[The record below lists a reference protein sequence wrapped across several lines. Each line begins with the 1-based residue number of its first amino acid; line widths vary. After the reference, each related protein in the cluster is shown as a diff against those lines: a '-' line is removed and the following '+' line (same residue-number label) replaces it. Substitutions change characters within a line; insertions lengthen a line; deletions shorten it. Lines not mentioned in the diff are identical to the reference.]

1 MATIRSVKPV
11 RLPLPAAQEILAI
24 VMQPRGNLS
33 TRRMTAH
40 RVVLGAAALTTLVA
54 AAIGAALAVFV
65 GQGLPLAI
73 RHDLSVAPGT
83 ALSIAGPV
91 SNDQTAATART
102 LRMAVGRSLGGVPFG
117 FWSATWSDPLDLVPG
132 SLPARPAGASRRNT
146 PLLEAASLAGITG
159 HAVLVSG
166 QWPAATAA
174 SQVRRAHKGRGP
186 PVSGEIPAALPA
198 SAAALLHLS
207 PGDVLTLE
215 DKIGNARIS
224 FRITGLF
231 APRRQSGGAAS
242 YWALDTIPASGSS
255 SQSGYTEYGPL
266 VVSPAA
272 FGPAAGST
280 GSVTA
285 GTLSPLTG
293 SWLAQPDMEK
303 FTDTNLPAISD
314 RVSALQ
320 QALLT
325 SAVLS
330 GMQLSTSLPSVLSA
344 TASNLSVARSLLVI
358 SALQLLVLALAALLA
373 VARLLA
379 SEREAETALISARGA
394 DRWQL
399 ARLTAAEVIPLC
411 AAAAAVGAL
420 AGIWLAGLLT
430 TAGPMRA
437 AGVQLPGPAFLLG
450 GSGTG
455 RPAGTWADAIAA
467 ALTVTVVAAA
477 AMLGPVLGT
486 GPAMTEARV
495 RRGRQAAIAGA
506 TRAGAD
512 LALVLLAVLA
522 GWQLRRY
529 SAGSG
534 DATIDPVLALAPAL
548 ALAGGTVVTLRLL
561 PAVARAGDRFAG
573 RGRRLSASLAG
584 WQVSRQPLRQ
594 GGAALLLVMAVATG
608 TLALAQHASW
618 SRSASDQGSFD
629 AGADARVD
637 TPSALTPGA
646 TGAITSAAG
655 VRHAMPVYVQLA
667 ATPTEVLAIGAAQAP
682 GTVRIRPDQA
692 SVPAATL
699 FGEITPKTQ
708 PGAQIAGRPDAI
720 TFTTALTLAG
730 RTGRAGGILPARAG
744 RAGAVARTHGPV
756 AVTATVADSTG
767 DMYQLDAGT
776 LPADGREHVLVAS
789 LGGAD
794 VSYPLR
800 LVQIALTY
808 QLPPAQAAPLVLT
821 VTGPALSGWHAS
833 TTSPDLQ
840 DIQSMTAANGA
851 SALPASGTWAAKG
864 DSAAFTFS
872 SGFGQAANPGG
883 PPQSVS
889 AQVTLNAASGRKL
902 APLPAIA
909 TAAFADANN
918 IGTGSVVQATFNGLQ
933 VPLSIVAVVRSFP
946 TVTDNTGALIVDLP
960 AVQQRLVVLGTQPLG
975 VTEWWLATTDHQIPP
990 GLAGTLPPG
999 SATTGAAAAT
1009 TALTGNP
1016 LSAAPQQ
1023 ALLALAIA
1031 AALLAITGFWVSIAA
1046 NLRQRRAETALLAA
1060 LGVSQRSV
1068 ALQLCLEKLML
1079 SVPSAVLGVVL
1090 GTVVARLLVPAV
1102 TLSPAATQ
1110 PSPPPVTLFDLPQAL
1125 PLAAAI
1131 AVIPAL
1137 ATALI
1142 MIRRPDPAA
1151 ELRATE
1157 AA

>member
-1 MATIRSVKPV
+1 VI
-11 RLPLPAAQEILAI
+11 
-24 VMQPRGNLS
+24 QPRGSLS

-40 RVVLGAAALTTLVA
+40 RVVLAAAGLTTLVA

-73 RHDLSVAPGT
+73 RHDLSFAPGT
-83 ALSIAGPV
+83 ALSIAGPA
-91 SNDQTAATART
+91 SNDQTAATAST
-102 LRMAVGRSLGGVPFG
+102 LRAAVGKSLSGVPFG
-117 FWSATWSDPLDLVPG
+117 FWSGTWSDPLDLVPG
-132 SLPARPAGASRRNT
+132 SLPARPASAGKGNT
-146 PLLEAASLAGITG
+146 PLLEAAALDGITS

-166 QWPAATAA
+166 QWPAAPA
-174 SQVRRAHKGRGP
+174 SSQGSRSQKARAP
-186 PVSGEIPAALPA
+186 PVSYAIPAALPA

-207 PGDVLTLE
+207 PGDVLTLKDE
-215 DKIGNARIS
+215 IGNARIS

-231 APRRQSGGAAS
+231 APRRPSGTAAS
-242 YWALDTIPASGSS
+242 YWALNTIPASGSS
-255 SQSGYTEYGPL
+255 TQSGNTAYGPL
-266 VVSPAA
+266 LVSPAA
-272 FGPAAGST
+272 FAPTASGT
-280 GSVTA
+280 GSKIA
-285 GTLSPLTG
+285 GTLTARTG
-293 SWLAQPDMEK
+293 TWLAQPDMAK
-303 FTDTNLPAISD
+303 FTDTDLSAISGE
-314 RVSALQ
+314 VSALQ
-320 QALLT
+320 QALL
-325 SAVLS
+325 SSSLLS

-379 SEREAETALISARGA
+379 SQREGETALISARGA
-394 DRWQL
+394 TRWQL

-420 AGIWLAGLLT
+420 VGIRLAGLLT
-430 TAGPMRA
+430 TAGPLK
-437 AGVQLPGPAFLLG
+437 AGSVKLPGPAFLLG
-450 GSGTG
+450 VSGTG
-455 RPAGTWADAIAA
+455 SPAGTWLDAIAA
-467 ALTVTVVAAA
+467 ALAVTVIAAA
-477 AMLGPVLGT
+477 AMLGPALGT

-495 RRGRQAAIAGA
+495 RRGRQASIVGA

-512 LALVLLAVLA
+512 LALVVLAVLA

-534 DATIDPVLALAPAL
+534 ASATIDPVLALAPAL

-561 PAVARAGDRFAG
+561 PAAARAGDRLAG
-573 RGRRLSASLAG
+573 RGRRLTASLAG

-637 TPSALTPGA
+637 TPSSLTPGA
-646 TGAITSAAG
+646 TGAITNATG
-655 VRHAMPVYVQLA
+655 VRHAMPVYVQLGA
-667 ATPTEVLAIGAAQAP
+667 LPTEVLAIGAAQAAN
-682 GTVRIRPDQA
+682 TVRIRPDQV
-692 SVPAATL
+692 SVPAAKL
-699 FGEITPKTQ
+699 FDEITPKSS
-708 PGAQIAGRPDAI
+708 PGAPVPGRPDAI
-720 TFTTALTLAG
+720 TFSAALTPAG
-730 RTGRAGGILPARAG
+730 IRTHTGGILPINAG
-744 RAGAVARTHGPV
+744 QASAIGRELGPV
-756 AVTATVADSTG
+756 AATVTVADSTG

-800 LVQIALTY
+800 LVQIAITY
-808 QLPPAQAAPLVLT
+808 QMPPAQARAQAPALALT
-821 VTGPALSGWHAS
+821 VTGPTLTGWHAS
-833 TTSPDLQ
+833 AASPDLQ
-840 DIQSMTAANGA
+840 DIQSMAAEYGP
-851 SALPASGTWAAKG
+851 SKLPANDTWQAKG
-864 DSAAFTFS
+864 NIATFTFN
-872 SGFGQAANPGG
+872 SGYGQAVNFGG

-889 AQVTLNAASGRKL
+889 AQVTLNAPAGRTL

-909 TAAFADANN
+909 TSTFADANN
-918 IGTGSVVQATFNGLQ
+918 IGPGSVVQATLNGLQ
-933 VPLSIVAVVRSFP
+933 VPLSIVAVVKSFP
-946 TVTDNTGALIVDLP
+946 TVTANTGALIVDLP
-960 AVQQRLVVLGTQPLG
+960 AAQQRLVSQGTPPLG

-990 GLAGTLPPG
+990 DLLSALPPG
-999 SATTGAAAAT
+999 SAITGAAEAT
-1009 TALTGNP
+1009 AALTGNP

-1023 ALLALAIA
+1023 ALLALAAA

-1046 NLRQRRAETALLAA
+1046 NVRQRRAETALLAA
-1060 LGVSQRSV
+1060 LGVSQRSA

-1079 SVPSAVLGVVL
+1079 SVPSAVLGVIL

-1102 TLSPAATQ
+1102 TLNAAATQ
-1110 PSPPPVTLFDLPQAL
+1110 PAPPPLTLFDLPQTL
-1125 PLAAAI
+1125 PLAAAVAI
-1131 AVIPAL
+1131 LPAL

-1151 ELRATE
+1151 GLRAAE
-1157 AA
+1157 AV

>member
-1 MATIRSVKPV
+1 
-11 RLPLPAAQEILAI
+11 
-24 VMQPRGNLS
+24 
-33 TRRMTAH
+33 MTAH
-40 RVVLGAAALTTLVA
+40 RIVLGAAGLTTLVA

-91 SNDQTAATART
+91 SNNQTAATAST
-102 LRMAVGRSLGGVPFG
+102 LRTAVGRSLGRVPFG
-117 FWSATWSDPLDLVPG
+117 FWSGTWSDPLDLVPG
-132 SLPARPAGASRRNT
+132 ALPGRPAGAGRGDT
-146 PLLEAASLAGITG
+146 PLLEAAALDGITS
-159 HAVLVSG
+159 HAILVSG
-166 QWPAATAA
+166 RWPGATAD
-174 SQVRRAHKGRGP
+174 QVRRLQKGRAP
-186 PVSGEIPAALPA
+186 PVSDEIPAALPA
-198 SAAALLHLS
+198 SAAALLHLA
-207 PGDVLTLE
+207 PGDVLTLKDE
-215 DKIGNARIS
+215 IGNARIS

-231 APRRQSGGAAS
+231 APRRLSGAAAS
-242 YWALDTIPASGSS
+242 YWALDTIPASGYGT
-255 SQSGYTEYGPL
+255 QSGYTAYGPL
-266 VVSPAA
+266 LVSPAA
-272 FGPAAGST
+272 FAPAASST
-280 GSVTA
+280 GSRATETLRA
-285 GTLSPLTG
+285 ATGT
-293 SWLAQPDMEK
+293 WLAQPDMGK
-303 FTDTNLPAISD
+303 FTDTDLTAIPGQ
-314 RVSALQ
+314 VSALQ
-320 QALLT
+320 QALLSST
-325 SAVLS
+325 VLS

-344 TASNLSVARSLLVI
+344 TGSNLSVARSLLVI
-358 SALQLLVLALAALLA
+358 NALQLVVLALAALLA

-379 SEREAETALISARGA
+379 SEREGETALISARGA
-394 DRWQL
+394 TRSQL
-399 ARLTAAEVIPLC
+399 VRLTAAEVIPLC
-411 AAAAAVGAL
+411 AAAAVLGAL

-430 TAGPMRA
+430 TAGSLKA
-437 AGVQLPGPAFLLG
+437 AGVKLPGPAFLLG
-450 GSGTG
+450 GSGSG
-455 RPAGTWADAIAA
+455 SPAGTWVDAIAA
-467 ALTVTVVAAA
+467 GLAVTVIAAA

-522 GWQLRRY
+522 GLQLRRY

-573 RGRRLSASLAG
+573 RGRRLTASLAG

-637 TPSALTPGA
+637 LPSPLTPGA
-646 TGAITSAAG
+646 TGTITNAAG
-655 VRHAMPVYVQLA
+655 VRHAMPVYVQLGA
-667 ATPTEVLAIGAAQAP
+667 MPTEVLAIGAAQAP
-682 GTVRIRPDQA
+682 GTVLIRSDQA
-692 SVPAATL
+692 SVPAARL
-699 FGEITPKTQ
+699 FGKITPKSPT
-708 PGAQIAGRPDAI
+708 GAQISGRPDAI
-720 TFTTALTLAG
+720 TFTAALTVAGLTAPKG
-730 RTGRAGGILPARAG
+730 RTLPVNAG
-744 RAGAVARTHGPV
+744 RAGDIARELGPV
-756 AVTATVADSTG
+756 AATATVADSTG

-808 QLPPAQAAPLVLT
+808 QLPPAQAASLVLT

-833 TTSPDLQ
+833 ATSPELQ
-840 DIQSMTAANGA
+840 NIQSTAAANGR
-851 SALPASGTWAAKG
+851 SALPGSDTWTAKRDAAT
-864 DSAAFTFS
+864 FTFS
-872 SGFGQAANPGG
+872 SGFGQAVNPGG
-883 PPQSVS
+883 PPQSAS
-889 AQVTLNAASGRKL
+889 AQVSLNAAAGRNL

-909 TAAFADANN
+909 TGAFADANHV
-918 IGTGSVVQATFNGLQ
+918 GTGSVVQATLNGLQ
-933 VPLSIVAVVRSFP
+933 VPLSIVAVVKSFP

-960 AVQQRLVVLGTQPLG
+960 AVQQRLVVLGAPPVSVTQ
-975 VTEWWLATTDHQIPP
+975 WWLATTDHQVPP
-990 GLAGTLPPG
+990 GLSSALPPG
-999 SATTGAAAAT
+999 SAITGAAAAT

-1016 LSAAPQQ
+1016 LSATPQQ
-1023 ALLALAIA
+1023 ALLALAVA

-1046 NLRQRRAETALLAA
+1046 NLRQRRAENALLAA

-1079 SVPSAVLGVVL
+1079 SVPSAVLGVIL
-1090 GTVVARLLVPAV
+1090 GTAVARLLVPAV
-1102 TLSPAATQ
+1102 TLSAAATQ
-1110 PSPPPVTLFDLPQAL
+1110 PAPPPVTLFDLSQTL
-1125 PLAAAI
+1125 PLAAAVAI
-1131 AVIPAL
+1131 LPAL

-1151 ELRATE
+1151 GLRAAE
-1157 AA
+1157 AV